1 MLTGSDAPMS
11 GGTVD
16 RARIVLLAAG
26 HAVDDSY
33 QGAVPALLP
42 FFVFARHYSYLE
54 ATGLTFALTSFSSV
68 IQPLFGALA
77 DRRDLFWL
85 VPAGLTVAGLGVG
98 LSGLAPGYL
107 LTFLAIV
114 LAGIGVAAFHPE
126 AARAA
131 RAASGDSQQAMSVFS
146 AGGNVGFAAGPLFAS
161 AVVTAAGVRGTV
173 LLALPAVAAGLVVY
187 AVLARRRQAPAARG
201 AAGQRAGD
209 DDWRGFTLLTS
220 VVVLRSVVFFALTS
234 LTALY
239 IGTGLH
245 GGRTAGELALT
256 TLLAAGAAGTITGG
270 RLADRYGRVPVTAAS
285 LAGALAGM
293 TALAVAPLP
302 WVFLPVAVTGFALF
316 QSFSLTVT
324 LGQDYLPSRIGTSSG
339 VTLGLAISVGGLL
352 APAFGAIADATSLHL
367 ALITLLAFPP
377 AALALAL
384 RLRDPRPPA
393 RHGPPSRMPHT
404 TAPSAR

>member
-77 DRRDLFWL
+77 DR
-85 VPAGLTVAGLGVG
+85 
-98 LSGLAPGYL
+98 
-107 LTFLAIV
+107 
-114 LAGIGVAAFHPE
+114 
-126 AARAA
+126 
-131 RAASGDSQQAMSVFS
+131 
-146 AGGNVGFAAGPLFAS
+146 
-161 AVVTAAGVRGTV
+161 
-173 LLALPAVAAGLVVY
+173 
-187 AVLARRRQAPAARG
+187 
-201 AAGQRAGD
+201 
-209 DDWRGFTLLTS
+209 
-220 VVVLRSVVFFALTS
+220 
-234 LTALY
+234 
-239 IGTGLH
+239 
-245 GGRTAGELALT
+245 
-256 TLLAAGAAGTITGG
+256 
-270 RLADRYGRVPVTAAS
+270 YGRVPVTAAS
-285 LAGALAGM
+285 LAGALAGLA
-293 TALAVAPLP
+293 ALVLTPLP

-324 LGQDYLPSRIGTSSG
+324 LGQDYLPSRIGASSG

-384 RLRDPRPPA
+384 RLRDPARQPGTARRPGSRIPPPRQHGERDGRPREPGPRSRACRTGRIAGRAPLPTRGLNPA
-393 RHGPPSRMPHT
+393 PAG
-404 TAPSAR
+404 